1 MVTGAK
7 FGAGTDANVFITLF
21 GEKHRQSGRIHLKHA
36 DGELFERGHTD
47 TFVIHAADVGRLTKI
62 RWVLANKIA
71 HCQSGTRQLRPRAW
85 LVRRPRAGDES
96 TDEHASLFRLRRVAV
111 EG

>member
-62 RWVLANKIA
+62 RWVFGQQNCPLPVWNTTTPAAGLAG
-71 HCQSGTRQLRPRAW
+71 S
-85 LVRRPRAGDES
+85 S
-96 TDEHASLFRLRRVAV
+96 TTCW
-111 EG
+111 